1 MTGTEVGLGSRI
13 EAGVGNDPAGVE
25 GGIERVARTRLPTA
39 YGDFTAYGYR
49 SSNGTEQLA
58 LVYGD
63 LPVSAAN
70 SVDSAPRPGA
80 HGARAE
86 ADGVDGVDGANGA
99 DAADAQL
106 VAEEVLV
113 RLHSECL
120 TGDVLGSLRCDCG
133 PQLQLALQEIA
144 RAGRGVL
151 VYLRGHEGR
160 GIGLALKLA
169 AYSLQDGGHDTVD
182 ANLALGLPA
191 DARDYAGGAAILHD
205 LGVRRVRLLTNNPA
219 KAVALREHGIT
230 VAACEPLVV
239 AANPEN
245 LRYLRTKRDRFGHL
259 LPTH

>member
-1 MTGTEVGLGSRI
+1 MTGTEVSAGSRMG
-13 EAGVGNDPAGVE
+13 ADLGNDAARVKP
-25 GGIERVARTRLPTA
+25 GIERVARTRLPTA

-49 SSNGTEQLA
+49 SANGTEQLA

-63 LPVSAAN
+63 LPGASTAETASTEPTEDVEAA
-70 SVDSAPRPGA
+70 
-80 HGARAE
+80 
-86 ADGVDGVDGANGA
+86 
-99 DAADAQL
+99 
-106 VAEEVLV
+106 EVLV

-144 RAGRGVL
+144 RADRGVL

-169 AYSLQDGGHDTVD
+169 AYALQDGGHDTVD

-191 DARDYAGGAAILHD
+191 DARDYADGAAILTD
-205 LGVRRVRLLTNNPA
+205 LGARRVRLLTNNPA
-219 KAVALREHGIT
+219 KAAALREHGIT
-230 VAACEPLVV
+230 VAACEPLLV

-245 LRYLRTKRDRFGHL
+245 VRYLRTKRDRFGHV
-259 LPTH
+259 LPTR

>member
-1 MTGTEVGLGSRI
+1 MTGTEVGAGSRI
-13 EAGVGNDPAGVE
+13 GADLGNDAVDVEPGV
-25 GGIERVARTRLPTA
+25 ERVARTRLPTA

-49 SSNGTEQLA
+49 SAHGTEQLA

-63 LPVSAAN
+63 LPGASTGSSESMESTEDTEATEDVEAA
-70 SVDSAPRPGA
+70 
-80 HGARAE
+80 
-86 ADGVDGVDGANGA
+86 
-99 DAADAQL
+99 
-106 VAEEVLV
+106 EVLV

-133 PQLQLALQEIA
+133 PQLQLALEEIA

-169 AYSLQDGGHDTVD
+169 AYALQDGGHDTVD

-191 DARDYAGGAAILHD
+191 DARDYADGAAILHD
-205 LGVRRVRLLTNNPA
+205 LGVGRVRLLTNNPA
-219 KAVALREHGIT
+219 KAAALREHGIT
-230 VAACEPLVV
+230 VAACEPLLV

-245 LRYLRTKRDRFGHL
+245 IRYLRTKRDRFGHL
-259 LPTH
+259 LPTR